1 MPGDHPVS
9 RGLGRIQL
17 AILAEIESAK
27 QAAIATARV
36 QRSDVNESSVHVT
49 AWSVAYRCFAP
60 SPLKWGWRPSPA
72 QIKACTRAM
81 HSFIRKFPQYA
92 LTSRRSRK
100 GIVLYEITDRVSVLW
115 AEMRMETRGN
125 PLSRSEARA
134 ALEKQN
140 RKEDDI

>member
-1 MPGDHPVS
+1 VS

-27 QAAIATARV
+27 QAAIAKGRV
-36 QRSDVNESSVHVT
+36 QRSDVNESSGDVT

-60 SPLKWGWRPSPA
+60 SPLKSGWRPSSA

-81 HSFIRKFPQYA
+81 HSFIRKFSQYA
-92 LTSRRSRK
+92 LTSRRSRR

-115 AEMRMETRGN
+115 AEMKMETEI
-125 PLSRSEARA
+125 RSAD
-134 ALEKQN
+134 
-140 RKEDDI
+140 RKRERR